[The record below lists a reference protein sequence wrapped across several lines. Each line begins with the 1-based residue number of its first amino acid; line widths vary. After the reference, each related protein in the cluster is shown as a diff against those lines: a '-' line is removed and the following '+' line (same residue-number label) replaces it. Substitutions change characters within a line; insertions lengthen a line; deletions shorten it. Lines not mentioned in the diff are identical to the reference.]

1 MSKKVTVTFDVNGVK
16 KSVDIDANE
25 HEKFNQTCY
34 RAVIMLSWR
43 DDILRYD
50 SRGFIKKHP
59 ECVED
64 VAMGADLYNQYDGL
78 DPELCV
84 RCAIDDVKHRLKT
97 EG

>member
-34 RAVIMLSWR
+34 RAVIMLAWH

-50 SRGFIKKHP
+50 SGFIKQHP
-59 ECVED
+59 EYMED